1 VAEGVGFG
9 RPVRSENAGA
19 SGDPWEARTNVGVL
33 TQTGRTNVG
42 VLTET
47 MMRLRGE
54 IGSWRHVRVALQAD
68 LVRQTDERRT
78 RVSALCA
85 GFARDRAGA
94 HRAWF
99 GPTLSE
105 RQTAERQQ
113 QRRLAEEARAKA
125 QVAERQQQ
133 RRLAEEA
140 RAKAQAEEA
149 RAKAQAEEARA
160 KAQAEEA
167 RAKAQAAEARAKVQ
181 AVQQPPATAKAE
193 PKRHKPAKPV
203 PASAARPPV
212 APLSQ
217 AKRPPFKGSKK
228 R

>member
-1 VAEGVGFG
+1 LSGVVAEGVGFG

-160 KAQAEEA
+160 KAQA
-167 RAKAQAAEARAKVQ
+167 AEARAKVQ

-212 APLSQ
+212 APLPQ

>member
-1 VAEGVGFG
+1 MADGVGFR

-19 SGDPWEARTNVGVL
+19 SGGPGEA
-33 TQTGRTNVG
+33 RTNVG

-68 LVRQTDERRT
+68 LVRQTDERRAW
-78 RVSALCA
+78 VSALCA

-94 HRAWF
+94 RRAWC

-113 QRRLAEEARAKA
+113 QRKLAAEARAKIQAAEARAKA
-125 QVAERQQQ
+125 QA
-133 RRLAEEA
+133 AEA

-149 RAKAQAEEARA
+149 RAKVHAEEARAKVQAEEARA
-160 KAQAEEA
+160 KV
-167 RAKAQAAEARAKVQ
+167 QAAEARAKVQ

-193 PKRHKPAKPV
+193 PQRHEPAKPV
-203 PASAARPPV
+203 PAPAARPPV
-212 APLSQ
+212 APLPQ
-217 AKRPPFKGSKK
+217 AQRPPFKGSKK
-228 R
+228 H